1 MRVSSALNY
10 AFAWGVRQWPSSYDP
25 GRAFQRVQPGQRGLP
40 TRTRRALRRPE
51 YRLGPPR
58 SGIQPT
64 GYHHS
69 RPTSQPGRGGV
80 VLRLSY
86 PAGCGRE
93 ASVGVQD
100 PVPQPGNAVTTRY
113 GRAGVNDPGHNSR
126 PATERWSVPHR
137 AGFIPP
143 RGGLSPRYRC
153 NPPRLSHTG
162 GCKFV
167 KIFAIPG
174 WRITSVCYS
183 HQYQSGSELLC
194 SAPANS
200 PPYANRRS

>member
-10 AFAWGVRQWPSSYDP
+10 AFAWGVRRWPSSYDP
-25 GRAFQRVQPGQRGLP
+25 RRAFQRVQPGQRGLP
-40 TRTRRALRRPE
+40 TRTRRALRWPE

-86 PAGCGRE
+86 PVGCGRE
-93 ASVGVQD
+93 ASAGVED

-113 GRAGVNDPGHNSR
+113 GRAGVNDPGHTPVQPPNGGLSPIV
-126 PATERWSVPHR
+126 PASSH
-137 AGFIPP
+137 P
-143 RGGLSPRYRC
+143 RGEISPRYRC
-153 NPPRLSHTG
+153 KDIFRPRKHE
-162 GCKFV
+162 
-167 KIFAIPG
+167 
-174 WRITSVCYS
+174 
-183 HQYQSGSELLC
+183 SELLT
-194 SAPANS
+194 PANLGS
-200 PPYANRRS
+200 DTQSDNFSRHRESSNFMNPLYD